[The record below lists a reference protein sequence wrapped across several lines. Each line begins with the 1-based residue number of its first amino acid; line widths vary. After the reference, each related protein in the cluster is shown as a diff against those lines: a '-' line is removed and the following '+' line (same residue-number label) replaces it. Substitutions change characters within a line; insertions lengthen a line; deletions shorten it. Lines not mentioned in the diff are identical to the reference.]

1 MRNDKDEQLSFAP
14 TYYPNAVSPSGAA
27 QIEVA
32 SGAEVAG
39 LDFRLVK
46 TRRAKVSGRVAPR
59 GNHQVSFVD
68 LAPMGLGRMP
78 DFQRTR
84 HVMTDGEGN
93 FTFRGV
99 EPGRY
104 GVSIDNQPDEKRKS
118 PYAEIEV
125 AVADVEGLQLG
136 FGTNPDIDGIV
147 RTEGASE
154 CIQKPFVVDLESENN
169 TLRHVRAQVKEDG
182 AFKLMD
188 VPLLKMRVSA
198 FSSSLADCYVKS
210 IRLGNREQEEMT
222 ADLGEGPGVL
232 VITLSPKAAWVTG
245 SVTDAK
251 GRPAANGAVA
261 LIAKD
266 SKGASQIASL
276 SQSDPKGAFAIQGL
290 RPGLYTIFA
299 FDKADGGFL
308 RDSELLKKYE
318 EKGEAIELKESDRV
332 TKDLKLMVAEDAS
345 DGS

>member
-1 MRNDKDEQLSFAP
+1 M
-14 TYYPNAVSPSGAA
+14 
-27 QIEVA
+27 
-32 SGAEVAG
+32 
-39 LDFRLVK
+39 
-46 TRRAKVSGRVAPR
+46 
-59 GNHQVSFVD
+59 
-68 LAPMGLGRMP
+68 
-78 DFQRTR
+78 
-84 HVMTDGEGN
+84 
-93 FTFRGV
+93 

-136 FGTNPDIDGIV
+136 FGTNPDINGIV

-188 VPLLKMRVSA
+188 VPLLLKMRVSA

-232 VITLSPKAAWVTG
+232 LITLSPKAATITG
-245 SVTDAK
+245 SVTDAN
-251 GRPAANGAVA
+251 GQPAANGAVA

-266 SKGASQIASL
+266 VRREPDEVTL
-276 SQSDPKGAFAIQGL
+276 PSDPKGTYTIKDL

-299 FDKADGGFL
+299 FD
-308 RDSELLKKYE
+308 SC
-318 EKGEAIELKESDRV
+318 
-332 TKDLKLMVAEDAS
+332 
-345 DGS
+345 